1 MKIVTYYGR
10 DYRLLWKGCN
20 SRGEDVVALG
30 HIPPR
35 PGRPR
40 HVPCHAIEAIREEE
54 CPPEHAVICPFC
66 RIRNYVLQGRREIC
80 KMCGISLADGWDLGT
95 VSHPPQRRPITTRHD
110 IMAVAQRQYPDEV
123 DYDGTPL
130 TYGGPETVRP
140 PVRPDD
146 PYPLEWRV
154 PLFRH
159 DIPANSVAQVHVMEY
174 ADRDYV
180 AEYVSW
186 RE

>member
-130 TYGGPETVRP
+130 TYGGPVRGP
-140 PVRPDD
+140 RDRPAAGSARRSL
-146 PYPLEWRV
+146 PSGMAGAL
-154 PLFRH
+154 
-159 DIPANSVAQVHVMEY
+159 IPARHPCQFSRAG
-174 ADRDYV
+174 ACDGIR
-180 AEYVSW
+180 
-186 RE
+186 